1 MRAVLLFGA
10 LILDAILLAVA
21 FGLGYYCGSTS
32 IPPTML
38 IEVEGGV
45 E

>member
-1 MRAVLLFGA
+1 MKLCIVAALVLA
-10 LILDAILLAVA
+10 TLIILSA

-32 IPPTML
+32 APPTML
-38 IEVEGGV
+38 VEVEGGV